1 MSKLTLVV
9 KDDDALGFL
18 HVYPEGNIHTQ
29 EDLDE
34 MFQQILST
42 TPGYSNRES
51 WDKPDLVGAI
61 KGHVNWFRPHDKA
74 EPPKT
79 YNILPRKKEVR

>member
-1 MSKLTLVV
+1 
-9 KDDDALGFL
+9 
-18 HVYPEGNIHTQ
+18 
-29 EDLDE
+29 